1 MSDKINPQDAL
12 PKFGKPNFRA
22 TGIVVASIVGGIM
35 FLAGFTN
42 PYTPEGHEGYVR
54 EQPRI
59 WGNGGFQ
66 GSIKGPG
73 NFGVS
78 IWNNQVINVD
88 IRPRTIQESFK
99 ILARDDL
106 NVSFR
111 LQGIFRVKDNSIQQ
125 VVEQYSGPNWYKR
138 FVKEPFRSFVRDSVR
153 SYDSRQIKEKRIEIA
168 NTVQQRLGDHLKETP
183 FILMELVVG
192 NIDYPEAVAKAV
204 EQKMKAHQ
212 DLEKKEV
219 EKQIAIKNAEIKVEE
234 AKGIAK
240 SQEIINKTL
249 TTNYLQHEAIQAQM
263 AMANSENH
271 TTVYIPSG
279 ANGIP
284 LIRTIK

>member
-1 MSDKINPQDAL
+1 MGNKINPQDVL
-12 PKFGKPNFRA
+12 PKFGKPNLRA
-22 TGIVVASIVGGIM
+22 FWVVPTLVIGG
-35 FLAGFTN
+35 FLFLVGFTN

-54 EQPRI
+54 EQPRV

-78 IWNNQVINVD
+78 IWNNRVINVD

-99 ILARDDL
+99 ILAHDDL

-111 LQGIFRVKDNSIQQ
+111 LQGIFRVNDNSIQQ
-125 VVEQYSGPNWYKR
+125 VVEQYSGPEWYKR
-138 FVKEPFRSFVRDSVR
+138 FVKEPFRSFVRDAVR
-153 SYDSRQIKEKRIEIA
+153 SYDSRQIKEKRMEIA
-168 NTVQQRLGDHLKETP
+168 QTVGKRLSDHLKETP

-192 NIDYPEAVAKAV
+192 NIDYPEAVTKAV
-204 EQKMKAHQ
+204 EQKMKTHQ

-219 EKQIAIKNAEIKVEE
+219 EKQIAIKNAEIQIEE

-249 TTNYLQHEAIQAQM
+249 TANYLQHEAIQAQM

-279 ANGIP
+279 TNGIP

>member
-1 MSDKINPQDAL
+1 MNKQKIGL
-12 PKFGKPNFRA
+12 LSVG
-22 TGIVVASIVGGIM
+22 TVVAGIF

-42 PYTPEGHEGYVR
+42 PFTPEGHEGYVR
-54 EQPRI
+54 EIPRV

-66 GSIKGPG
+66 GNITGPG

-78 IWNNQVINVD
+78 IWNNRVVNVD
-88 IRPRTIQESFK
+88 FRPRTLQEEFQ
-99 ILARDDL
+99 ILAKDDL
-106 NVSFR
+106 NISFR
-111 LQGIFRVKDNSIQQ
+111 LQGIFKVKEGTIRD
-125 VVEQYSGPNWYKR
+125 VVEQYGGEQWYRR
-138 FVKEPFRSFVRDSVR
+138 FVKEPFRSFVRDAVR
-153 SYDSRQIKEKRIEIA
+153 SYDSRQIKESRLKIA
-168 NTVQQRLGDHLKETP
+168 RTVQDRLKEHLNNTP
-183 FILMELVVG
+183 FELMELVVG

-204 EQKMKAHQ
+204 EQKLKARQ

-219 EKQIAIKNAEIKVEE
+219 EKLIAIKDAEIKIEE

-249 TTNYLQHEAIQAQM
+249 TQNYLQHEAIQAQM

-279 ANGIP
+279 TNGIP
-284 LIRTIK
+284 LVKTIK